1 MATNNAFRRTYVD
14 TDDVM
19 RMGPKEICESLASAY
34 SGSTRPPRDIFT
46 SIADALWIGPRYV
59 VDHRYHI
66 KKIIFND
73 PATIIIWFDG
83 AKTVVKCGEGDVYD
97 PEKGMAMA
105 IAKRFLGDKG
115 NYYEV
120 FKKWL
125 PEDYEG
131 NAEMVSELTMN
142 GNGAMSLTVTKMEKK
157 SGLTVKEY
165 AEKYGVSVRTVYRMI
180 KGGEVKAKKDSSG
193 KWLIYGD

>member
-1 MATNNAFRRTYVD
+1 MATDNAFRRTYVD
-14 TDDVM
+14 TDDVT
-19 RMGPKEICESLASAY
+19 RMGPKEIYESLASAY
-34 SGSTRPPRDIFT
+34 SGPTRPSLDALTTFT
-46 SIADALWIGPRYV
+46 STWFGPRYV
-59 VDHRYHI
+59 VDHRYRI
-66 KKIIFND
+66 KKVIFND
-73 PATIIIWFDG
+73 PATIIIWVDG

-131 NAEMVSELTMN
+131 NAETVSELTMN
-142 GNGAMSLTVTKMEKK
+142 GNGAMSLTVTKMKKK
-157 SGLTVKEY
+157 SELTVKEY

-180 KGGEVKAKKDSSG
+180 KGGEVEAKKDSAG

>member
-1 MATNNAFRRTYVD
+1 MPTYN
-14 TDDVM
+14 
-19 RMGPKEICESLASAY
+19 EIYKSLASAY
-34 SGSTRPPRDIFT
+34 SR
-46 SIADALWIGPRYV
+46 LRYV
-59 VDHRYHI
+59 PDQRYHI
-66 KKIIFND
+66 KKVIFNN

-83 AKTVVKCGEGDVYD
+83 SKTVVKCGERDVYD

-120 FKKWL
+120 FKTWL
-125 PEDYEG
+125 SEGYE
-131 NAEMVSELTMN
+131 NIPKKKE
-142 GNGAMSLTVTKMEKK
+142 KMKKK
-157 SGLTVKEY
+157 SELTVKEY

-180 KGGEVKAKKDSSG
+180 KADKVEAKKDSAG

>member
-1 MATNNAFRRTYVD
+1 MPTDNAFRRTYVD
-14 TDDVM
+14 TDDVT
-19 RMGPKEICESLASAY
+19 RMGPKEIYESLASAY
-34 SGSTRPPRDIFT
+34 SGPTRPSLDTLTTFAAT
-46 SIADALWIGPRYV
+46 WLGPRYV
-59 VDHRYHI
+59 VDHRRHI
-66 KKIIFND
+66 KKVIFND

-125 PEDYEG
+125 PEDHEDIPKKG
-131 NAEMVSELTMN
+131 E
-142 GNGAMSLTVTKMEKK
+142 KMEKK

>member
-1 MATNNAFRRTYVD
+1 MPTDNAFRRTYVD
-14 TDDVM
+14 TDDVT
-19 RMGPKEICESLASAY
+19 RMGPKEIYESLASAY
-34 SGSTRPPRDIFT
+34 SGLTRPSLDTLTTFAAT
-46 SIADALWIGPRYV
+46 WLGPRYV
-59 VDHRYHI
+59 KDHRYHI
-66 KKIIFND
+66 KKVIFND

-83 AKTVVKCGEGDVYD
+83 SKTVVKCGEEDAYD

-115 NYYEV
+115 NYYNV

-131 NAEMVSELTMN
+131 NAETVSELIMN
-142 GNGAMSLTVTKMEKK
+142 KNGAMSVTVKKMKKK

-180 KGGEVKAKKDSSG
+180 KADEVYAKKDSAG
-193 KWLIYGD
+193 KWLIYGN

>member
-1 MATNNAFRRTYVD
+1 MPTNN
-14 TDDVM
+14 
-19 RMGPKEICESLASAY
+19 EIYKSLLSAY
-34 SGSTRPPRDIFT
+34 SGPTWPSLGELTYT
-46 SIADALWIGPRYV
+46 ADALWLGPRYV
-59 VDHRYHI
+59 RDHRCEI
-66 KKIIFND
+66 KKVIFND
-73 PATIIIWFDG
+73 PATIIIWFDDS
-83 AKTVVKCGEGDVYD
+83 KTVVKCGEGDVYD

-142 GNGAMSLTVTKMEKK
+142 GNGAMSLTVTKMKKK
-157 SGLTVKEY
+157 SELTVKEY

-180 KGGEVKAKKDSSG
+180 KGGEVEAKKDSAG

>member
-1 MATNNAFRRTYVD
+1 MPTDNAFRRTYVN
-14 TDDVM
+14 TDDVTGM
-19 RMGPKEICESLASAY
+19 SPKGIYESLASAY
-34 SGSTRPPRDIFT
+34 SGPTRPSTTYTNYIT
-46 SIADALWIGPRYV
+46 SPLVANWPEYFYLR
-59 VDHRYHI
+59 DHRYEI
-66 KKIIFND
+66 KKVIFND
-73 PATIIIWFDG
+73 PATIIIWVDG

-97 PEKGMAMA
+97 PEKGMAMV

-125 PEDYEG
+125 PEGYE
-131 NAEMVSELTMN
+131 NIPKKKE
-142 GNGAMSLTVTKMEKK
+142 KMEKK
-157 SGLTVKEY
+157 SELTVKEY

-180 KGGEVKAKKDSSG
+180 KGGEVKAKKDLSG

>member
-1 MATNNAFRRTYVD
+1 MATDNAFRKTYVD
-14 TDDVM
+14 TDYATGM
-19 RMGPKEICESLASAY
+19 SPKGFYESLASAY
-34 SGSTRPPRDIFT
+34 EGPRQP
-46 SIADALWIGPRYV
+46 SLDALTTFASTWFGPRYV
-59 VDHRYHI
+59 RDHRCEI
-66 KKIIFND
+66 KKVIFND
-73 PATIIIWFDG
+73 PATFIIWFDG
-83 AKTVVKCGEGDVYD
+83 SKTVVKCGEGDVYD

-125 PEDYEG
+125 PEGYE
-131 NAEMVSELTMN
+131 NIPKKKE
-142 GNGAMSLTVTKMEKK
+142 KMEKK
-157 SGLTVKEY
+157 SELTVKEY

-180 KGGEVKAKKDSSG
+180 KAGEVEAKKDSAG